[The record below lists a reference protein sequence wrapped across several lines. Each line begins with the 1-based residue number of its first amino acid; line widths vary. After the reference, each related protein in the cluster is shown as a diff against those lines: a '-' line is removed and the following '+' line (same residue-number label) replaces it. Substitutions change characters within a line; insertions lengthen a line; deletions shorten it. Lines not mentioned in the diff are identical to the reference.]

1 MQAVDL
7 QGTLNKYFFDAERK
21 IPPAHLKTVCK
32 FKHGQETCRYI
43 SLSVGGFACMKK
55 TPVKNTLDE
64 RVKNNLM
71 KAQGDNCEGL
81 GNISSQLPT
90 AS

>member
-7 QGTLNKYFFDAERK
+7 QGTLNKYFSDPERK
-21 IPPAHLKTVCK
+21 IPPAHLRSVCK
-32 FKHGQETCRYI
+32 YKHGHETCRYI
-43 SLSVGGFACMKK
+43 SLSVNGFTCVKK
-55 TPVKNTLDE
+55 TPIKDALDE

-81 GNISSQLPT
+81 GNISSG
-90 AS
+90 